1 MSVEFLELLE
11 ERVRETMDRM
21 EALAGENEEL
31 RQRVSELEAEVA
43 SARAAGAAGWKKE
56 RAEIKKRVEG
66 LAEKLSSLLAAA
78 EAGPADPL
86 V

>member
-21 EALAGENEEL
+21 ETLAGENEEL
-31 RQRVSELEAEVA
+31 QRRVSELEAELA
-43 SARAAGAAGWKKE
+43 SARSTGAPGWKKE

-66 LAEKLSSLLAAA
+66 LVEKLSSLLAAA
-78 EAGPADPL
+78 EAGPDDSL